1 MHQEASE
8 HTADVDSRGAKFF
21 IAEEGPSFWQPVP
34 ANGFVRCLL
43 NGAKLG
49 TTTPF
54 SMGTQTVA
62 PGGCY
67 VREHAHD
74 RSEEVIFFY
83 AGSGSSVVI
92 DDIEY
97 PVKPQTAVYLGTN
110 CRHKFVN
117 NGADDLS
124 FMWFLMPGGIEEFFE
139 SVGRVR
145 HPGDPTPEPFA
156 RPDNVQEIEAR
167 TVFASG
173 VSSVSGEGDT
183 NGSNGA
189 AKD

>member
-1 MHQEASE
+1 MQNTPDKQQVS
-8 HTADVDSRGAKFF
+8 VDSRGHKFF

-43 NGAKLG
+43 NGAQLG
-49 TTTPF
+49 TTTQF

-83 AGSGSSVVI
+83 AGTGGAVVI
-92 DDIEY
+92 DDIEH
-97 PVKPQTAVYLGTN
+97 PVKPQTAVYLGMN
-110 CRHKFVN
+110 CRHQFIN
-117 NGADDLS
+117 RGDDDLT
-124 FMWFLMPGGIEEFFE
+124 FMWFLMPGGIEEFFA

-145 HPGDPTPEPFA
+145 HPGDPTPVPFA
-156 RPDNVQEIEAR
+156 RPENVKEIEAR
-167 TVFASG
+167 TVFSHNAD
-173 VSSVSGEGDT
+173 SSSDDAP
-183 NGSNGA
+183 GA
-189 AKD
+189 TKE

>member
-1 MHQEASE
+1 MATAEVHARQGGQEVS
-8 HTADVDSRGAKFF
+8 VDSRGGKFF

-43 NGAKLG
+43 NGAQLG

-83 AGSGSSVVI
+83 AGSGGAVVI

-97 PVKPQTAVYLGTN
+97 PVKPQTAVYLGVD

-117 NGADDLS
+117 HGTDDLT
-124 FMWFLMPGGIEEFFE
+124 FTWFLMPGGIEEFFE

-145 HPGDPTPEPFA
+145 SPGDPTPEPFA
-156 RPDNVQEIEAR
+156 RPENVAEIEPR
-167 TVFASG
+167 TVFSTG
-173 VSSVSGEGDT
+173 VQSMKKE
-183 NGSNGA
+183 
-189 AKD
+189 